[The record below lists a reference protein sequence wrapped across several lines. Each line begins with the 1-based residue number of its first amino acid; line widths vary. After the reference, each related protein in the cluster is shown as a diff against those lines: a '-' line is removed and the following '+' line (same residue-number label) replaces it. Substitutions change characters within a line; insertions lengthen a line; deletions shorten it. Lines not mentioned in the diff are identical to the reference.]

1 MKPCIVLMGTQ
12 HVGKTTLGKRL
23 AERLGVPFYDT
34 DQMVTKTF
42 QKHIC
47 VFAQEKGREAGYNW
61 AETEMSKRLVEKFR
75 GTKPISAVIS
85 TGSGFWGD
93 DTGIAELRKIG
104 TLYWIDGN
112 IELGAQRLMEEATTD
127 PRKANPY
134 LIKNGKFYNVYFS
147 IPKITSREDIRTRHL
162 KNAASS
168 REYFEKVADVT
179 IRPKD
184 DVSIEENVQLLYDSI
199 LWDEEEFFEQ
209 RKAV

>member
-12 HVGKTTLGKRL
+12 HVGKTTLGKGL
-23 AERLGVPFYDT
+23 AEKLGVPFYDT

-47 VFAQEKGREAGYNW
+47 VFAAEGGQEGYNW
-61 AETEMSKRLVEKFR
+61 AETEMSKQLVEKY
-75 GTKPISAVIS
+75 KDSAPISAVIS
-85 TGSGFWGD
+85 TGSGFWAD

-104 TLYWIDGN
+104 TLYWIDGD

-147 IPKITSREDIRTRHL
+147 TPKLESLEGIRTRHL
-162 KNAASS
+162 ERASAA
-168 REYFEKVADVT
+168 RAHFARIADVT
-179 IRPKD
+179 ITPKD
-184 DVSIEENVQLLYDSI
+184 APASENVQLLYDTI
-199 LWDEEEFFEQ
+199 LWDEFDE